1 MKLQCL
7 VATMHQTD
15 HSLLEKMNIQ
25 SDVIVGNQ
33 CDRNQVE
40 DFSWNGHRVKWL
52 SFAERGVGLNRNN
65 TLMRATG
72 DIVVLAD
79 DDLVYVPDYAKVVES
94 AYRRIP
100 DADLIIFNLQSND
113 GRRTAWVNVD
123 THITWRNYMRYGA
136 ARVTARLTP
145 LRLHGIL
152 FNQCFGGGTE
162 HSCGEDTLFLTSC
175 LKAGLKIYAVPEV
188 IAELKCERDS
198 TWFKGY
204 TEKYFRDKGILFYLI
219 SRKYWKILCLQD
231 AVRHGKLYNKSWQKV
246 YRMMIQGGEQRAN
259 GRKQ

>member
-1 MKLQCL
+1 MNIQVLI
-7 VATMHQTD
+7 ATMHQTD
-15 HSLLEKMNIQ
+15 YQLLERMNIQ
-25 SDVIVGNQ
+25 TEAIVGNQ
-33 CDRNQVE
+33 CDVNKV
-40 DFSWNGHRVKWL
+40 DTFTWKGHGIKWL

-72 DIVVLAD
+72 DIIVLAD
-79 DDLVYVPDYAKVVES
+79 DDLVYVPDYAKVVEN
-94 AYRRIP
+94 AYHRIP
-100 DADLIIFNLQSND
+100 DADLIIFNLQRDD
-113 GRRTAWVNVD
+113 GHRTAWVGAD

-136 ARVTARLTP
+136 ARVTARLAP

-175 LKAGLKIYAVPEV
+175 LKAGLKIYAVPEI

-204 TEKYFRDKGILFYLI
+204 TDKYFCDKGVLYKVL
-219 SRKYWKILCLQD
+219 SRRWYKLLCLQD
-231 AVRHGKLYNKSWQKV
+231 AVRHAGLYQQNWYHV
-246 YRMMIQGGEQRAN
+246 YKCMISGD
-259 GRKQ
+259 K